1 MAKIKTRYIC
11 QHCGREAN
19 RWMGKCP
26 ECGNWNTF
34 KEEITDKK
42 GRPKEYITAV
52 NKPANINEIDLE
64 GEIRFST
71 GIGELDRVL
80 GGGIVPGSLVLVGGD
95 PGIGKSTLLLQVS
108 AALASGSGKVLY
120 VSGEESLNQIK
131 MRAQRLGLNSKEL
144 YLASETNID
153 AIQAYIESLKPAF
166 VVVDSIQTAYHP
178 DLESAPGSVSQ
189 VRECTACLLRLAKGS
204 GIPVFIIGHVTKD
217 GSIAGPRVLE
227 HMVDCVLYFEG
238 ERHYIYRI
246 LRAVKNRFGSTNEIG
261 IFEMGDSG
269 LKEVKNPSEML
280 LSGRPVGVS
289 GSVVV
294 SSIEGTRPILIEI
307 QALLSPTTFG
317 MPRRMTTG
325 LDYNRVIL
333 LMAVLEKRIGLNL
346 ANQDAYLN
354 VAGGIRIDEP
364 AVDLGI
370 AAAIASS
377 FKEIRINPLT
387 VAIGEIGLAG
397 EIRGVS
403 YIESRVKEASKLG
416 FNTCV
421 IPEDNL
427 KGLKNVEGINI
438 VGVKTLRQGL
448 EIILGG

>member
-1 MAKIKTRYIC
+1 
-11 QHCGREAN
+11 
-19 RWMGKCP
+19 
-26 ECGNWNTF
+26 
-34 KEEITDKK
+34 
-42 GRPKEYITAV
+42 
-52 NKPANINEIDLE
+52 
-64 GEIRFST
+64 
-71 GIGELDRVL
+71 
-80 GGGIVPGSLVLVGGD
+80 
-95 PGIGKSTLLLQVS
+95 
-108 AALASGSGKVLY
+108 
-120 VSGEESLNQIK
+120 
-131 MRAQRLGLNSKEL
+131 
-144 YLASETNID
+144 
-153 AIQAYIESLKPAF
+153 
-166 VVVDSIQTAYHP
+166 
-178 DLESAPGSVSQ
+178 LESAPGSVSQ